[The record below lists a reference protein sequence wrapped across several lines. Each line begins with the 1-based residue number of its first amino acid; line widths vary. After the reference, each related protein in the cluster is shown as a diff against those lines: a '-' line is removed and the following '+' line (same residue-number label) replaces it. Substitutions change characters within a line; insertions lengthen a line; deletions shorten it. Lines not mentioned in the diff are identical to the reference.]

1 MLHFGL
7 ERSLGF
13 ALARIL
19 ETLTL
24 DARHQFRT
32 QGGSDLINVC
42 VETIFALDGV

>member
-24 DARHQFRT
+24 DARHQCT

-42 VETIFALDGV
+42 VETIFALDGF